1 MRLAR
6 VAVERIE
13 HDGIGAE
20 SVQLREIVQDLAD
33 RSLTGEAP
41 RRTARRRPASLLPP
55 TQTGIRPPR

>member
-20 SVQLREIVQDLAD
+20 PMQLREIVQDLAD

-41 RRTARRRPASLLPP
+41 GGGDR
-55 TQTGIRPPR
+55 